1 MRLFEV
7 VVTFILIAP
16 LMVTL
21 VVLAISLFSAGVRD
35 LINFLGERK
44 KEPERPIPEVAAEAE
59 VDRYIE
65 ELKKERKLRQRTA

>member
-1 MRLFEV
+1 MKLFEV

-35 LINFLGERK
+35 LINFIGERK
-44 KEPERPIPEVAAEAE
+44 KEPERPTPEVAPEAE
-59 VDRYIE
+59 IDRYIE
-65 ELKKERKLRQRTA
+65 ELQKERKLQQRTA

>member
-44 KEPERPIPEVAAEAE
+44 KEPERPVPEE
-59 VDRYIE
+59 V
-65 ELKKERKLRQRTA
+65 